1 MPNNPQRELNLGVM
15 KAGNDWKNTGRRLKI
30 RDLDPDYEIDG
41 ETSEPLTKLK
51 LLTHGHDLI
60 AA

>member
-15 KAGNDWKNTGRRLKI
+15 KTGNDWKNTGRRLKI
-30 RDLDPDYEIDG
+30 RDIDPDYEIDG
-41 ETSEPLTKLK
+41 ETSEHLTKLK
-51 LLTHGHDLI
+51 LLTHDQDLI